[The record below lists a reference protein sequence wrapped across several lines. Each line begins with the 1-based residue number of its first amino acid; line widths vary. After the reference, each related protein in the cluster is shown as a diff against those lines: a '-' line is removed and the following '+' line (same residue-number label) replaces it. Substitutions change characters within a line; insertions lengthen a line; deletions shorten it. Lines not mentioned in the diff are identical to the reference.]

1 MNVETYRKTIRRR
14 MNVMAA
20 LAVAYSI
27 IMIAEHT
34 LWAGGN
40 AAEEFAWS
48 GVVAG
53 FAAGALTAMIL
64 YFVVLMP
71 RYRKALH
78 DEQALRR
85 LWNREHDERNRAIK
99 ARVGAPMIL
108 YTSFGMV
115 AVGLLIGPWNTI
127 AAMTLLLA
135 ATVQILATAIAKL
148 ICTRTM

>member
-1 MNVETYRKTIRRR
+1 
-14 MNVMAA
+14 MAA

-27 IMIAEHT
+27 VMIAEHT
-34 LWAGGN
+34 LWAGGG

-48 GVVAG
+48 GVAAG
-53 FAAGALTAMIL
+53 FAGGAFTAMIL
-64 YFVVLMP
+64 CFVVLMP
-71 RYRKALH
+71 RYGKALR

-85 LWNREHDERNRAIK
+85 LWNREHDERSRAIRT
-99 ARVGAPMIL
+99 RVGAPMIL
-108 YTSFGMV
+108 YTSFAMV

-135 ATVQILATAIAKL
+135 ATAQILITAIAKL